1 MEPNEDNAMG
11 KEYHGYE
18 VNYRTIMMR
27 IEDGSTLMGKVN
39 IRHRQRLSEIFL
51 DAQEQFIILVDV
63 KNEDNPEP
71 VIFVNKNSIMW
82 AKPID

>member
-1 MEPNEDNAMG
+1 MEPNEDDAMA

-18 VNYRTIMMR
+18 VNYRTIIMR
-27 IEDGSTLMGKVN
+27 IEDGSTLVGKVN

-63 KNEDNPEP
+63 KHEDNPEP
-71 VIFVNKNSIMW
+71 VMFVNKNSIMW
-82 AKPID
+82 AKPRD

>member
-1 MEPNEDNAMG
+1 MEPNEDDAMAKG
-11 KEYHGYE
+11 YHGYE

-27 IEDGSTLMGKVN
+27 IEDGSTLVGKVN

-63 KNEDNPEP
+63 KHEDRSEP
-71 VIFVNKNSIMW
+71 VMFVNKSSIMW